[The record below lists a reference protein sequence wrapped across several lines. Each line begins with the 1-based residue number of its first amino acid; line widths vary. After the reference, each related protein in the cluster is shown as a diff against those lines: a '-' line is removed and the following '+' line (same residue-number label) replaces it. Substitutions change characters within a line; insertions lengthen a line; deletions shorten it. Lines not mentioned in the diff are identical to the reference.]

1 METLPYLRRGAVK
14 AGRSSNNNNKKE
26 RQREKKMNKG
36 KRKTRS

>member
-1 METLPYLRRGAVK
+1 METLPYLRRGTVK
-14 AGRSSNNNNKKE
+14 AERSSNNNKKKE